1 MQTINIS
8 TSTIV
13 RFVLILVA
21 AWLLFALRDII
32 VLLFIVL
39 ILVAALSPTV
49 ERWSKYLTRTGA
61 VIATFVLIFVA
72 FTLIFSILIPPLVNQ
87 LREFSTNLPSI
98 ADNFSRAND
107 TGFLQTLSNAIR
119 DNINSISAQLS
130 DVGGLVLSK
139 TFGVISGIVAF
150 ITVLVLSFYLLLEE
164 DGLKKVYKGVM
175 PDDWYEALAEPTK
188 KIAGKLGAWLRSQL
202 LLMIIVGVFTG
213 IGLVI
218 IGVPYALTLA
228 VWSGLTE
235 GIPIIGPWLGAIA
248 GVSVGLSQSPLTGFL
263 ALIVYLVVQQTESNL
278 LVPKIMSRA
287 VGVNPVVVILAVLIG
302 GKLYGILGIMLG
314 VPFAAVL
321 SVVVEDWAI
330 IRSAFAPAKHNS

>member
-1 MQTINIS
+1 
-8 TSTIV
+8 
-13 RFVLILVA
+13 
-21 AWLLFALRDII
+21 
-32 VLLFIVL
+32 
-39 ILVAALSPTV
+39 
-49 ERWSKYLTRTGA
+49 
-61 VIATFVLIFVA
+61 
-72 FTLIFSILIPPLVNQ
+72 
-87 LREFSTNLPSI
+87 
-98 ADNFSRAND
+98 
-107 TGFLQTLSNAIR
+107 
-119 DNINSISAQLS
+119 
-130 DVGGLVLSK
+130 
-139 TFGVISGIVAF
+139 
-150 ITVLVLSFYLLLEE
+150 
-164 DGLKKVYKGVM
+164 M